1 MGTTYWGNAEIQ
13 KLQLSEDTKT
23 CKPMKATIGFKF
35 ENPYWMSVD
44 DFGKNIAEVQ
54 PQFGFPWFSIIGYG
68 TAAGIFNF
76 SHEVTLTNDGDS
88 PAYPRITMKA
98 NGTVEKPEVRI
109 DEGFVKFNRSMEAG
123 DELVLDFEATP
134 PTVRFNGENALGR
147 CDRAS
152 NFDGMILEPGDNVI
166 SFDAVNGSANLEVS
180 VYFNKLYTLL

>member
-1 MGTTYWGNAEIQ
+1 
-13 KLQLSEDTKT
+13 
-23 CKPMKATIGFKF
+23 
-35 ENPYWMSVD
+35 
-44 DFGKNIAEVQ
+44 
-54 PQFGFPWFSIIGYG
+54 
-68 TAAGIFNF
+68 
-76 SHEVTLTNDGDS
+76 
-88 PAYPRITMKA
+88 MKA